1 MRIKSLVFW
10 QTPDWLTKEPG
21 SHSVLGLDYR
31 SPMSCVFSLIICLEE
46 GSGSGEP
53 KPRVLLGCM
62 GCVERDMQ
70 MPQSGEVA
78 SGRRVSELDLGAQ
91 SLSFGCC

>member
-31 SPMSCVFSLIICLEE
+31 PPPPMSCVIICSGEGC
-46 GSGSGEP
+46 GSGDP
-53 KPRVLLGCM
+53 KPRVLLGFM
-62 GCVERDMQ
+62 GCVERACRCHSLERW
-70 MPQSGEVA
+70 PLG
-78 SGRRVSELDLGAQ
+78 GRVSELDLGAQ
-91 SLSFGCC
+91 GVSFVCC